1 MNYLNLNYE
10 ENYNVRSAQYLYS
23 LPLSELTELCYQVR
37 ESKTKNKIYLKGIQF
52 LLKEII
58 KKQGIIKR
66 KYKYSKNSINCQGRL
81 YSNGVG
87 LQTLKGNIKGC
98 LLEDYQNVDYDI
110 CNAHPNLILY
120 LTKQNAIGIDF
131 PCLTKYASIEGRSE
145 ILKSENVS
153 KLDVIF
159 DIFYKDKLKP
169 EYTNSPFLLTLSHEL
184 DVIKTYFYNRHLAAL
199 ALATNKTTI
208 NIPKSYNK
216 KSSVLS
222 MIVQTLENEILQQVI
237 KVISDK
243 YKGREGSISALTFDG
258 FIFNKGGREDIPN
271 VKLLNEITNE
281 YGIKWAKKEFDKSIK
296 IPEDFELCTYSAL
309 KTAFEKEYCLLM
321 NPQMFVRENIKN
333 DTFSFITRSELEI
346 LAAPL
351 FVEDIFDLKT
361 WMADPTRRSYE
372 YMDFIPYVNEDK
384 YNMEKDPD
392 IYNTFR
398 PFTAEY
404 IEDKTQRDDVQP
416 FHHHLLTN
424 VCNENKE
431 SYDWLLR
438 VVAYK
443 LQFPNKRPDVGLILK
458 GKQGAGKD
466 MFINFIEE
474 MMGLKNDY
482 CHRTAD
488 PTEIFGTFN
497 LAVKN
502 KLIVQLNEMEGKDG
516 MQYKEKLKN
525 IITAE
530 VHTINEKR
538 VKQYKLLN
546 YVFLIICSNNPTP
559 ILISPDDRRWVLMH
573 TGEKH
578 IGDRPYFQKL
588 LHHLKTP
595 SFINSLFSEL
605 VDMNLA
611 GFSPDNLSLQ
621 PKTEEYYDSKIDNIA
636 PIYQYIRDLDITKL
650 REIEKGMYKNKF
662 AICINSFRTNFDI
675 WLDEQNYPSK
685 TGKTTLYKQ
694 LRVLKI
700 IAGEQLTVN
709 NKKTSYHI
717 FDKEV
722 VKEILDKMFYKKG
735 EIIDDEKIT
744 VFKKKLEID
753 SDDELDQVF

>member
-120 LTKQNAIGIDF
+120 LTKQNAIDIDF
-131 PCLTKYASIEGRSE
+131 PYLTKYASIEGRSE

-153 KLDVIF
+153 KLDVIC

-169 EYTNSPFLLTLSHEL
+169 EYTNSPFLLGLSHEL
-184 DVIKTYFYNRHLAAL
+184 DVIKTYFYKLHLEDVA
-199 ALATNKTTI
+199 
-208 NIPKSYNK
+208 PKSYNK
-216 KSSVLS
+216 KSSNLS
-222 MIVQTLENEILQQVI
+222 MIVQTLENKILQQVI

-243 YKGREGSISALTFDG
+243 YKNREGSISALTFDG
-258 FIFNKGGREDIPN
+258 FIFNKGGKEDVPN

-296 IPEDFELCTYSAL
+296 IPEDFELCTYTTL
-309 KTAFEKEYCLLM
+309 KTAFEKEYCLVM
-321 NPQMFVRENIKN
+321 NPQIFIRESLKDN
-333 DTFSFITRSELEI
+333 TFSLITKTDLEI
-346 LAAPL
+346 VAAPL
-351 FVEDIFDLKT
+351 FVADIFDLKT
-361 WMADPTRRSYE
+361 WLADSTRRSYE
-372 YMDFIPYVNEDK
+372 RMDFIPYVNEDK

-398 PFTAEY
+398 PFIAEY
-404 IEDKTQRDDVQP
+404 IEDKTQRDDVEP
-416 FHHHLLTN
+416 FYHHLLTN

-431 SYDWLLR
+431 SYDWLLK

-578 IGDRPYFQKL
+578 IGDHPYFQKL
-588 LHHLKTP
+588 GQCLKTP

-611 GFSPDNLSLQ
+611 GFSPNNLSMQ
-621 PKTEEYYDSKIDNIA
+621 PKTEEYYDSKNDNIA
-636 PIYQYIRDLDITKL
+636 PVYEYIRDLDITKFK
-650 REIEKGMYKNKF
+650 EIEKGIYKNKYI
-662 AICINSFRTNFDI
+662 ICVNSFRTNFNI
-675 WLDEQNYPSK
+675 WLDEQNYSST

-700 IAGEQLTVN
+700 KAGIQLTIE
-709 NKKTSYHI
+709 NKKANYHI

-722 VKEILDKMFYKKG
+722 VKQILSKMFYKKG
-735 EIIDDEKIT
+735 EIENNDENI

-753 SDDELDQVF
+753 SDDELDQV